1 MSHGAMRARNPGII
15 VMTGKQ
21 SNMATVVRECAAVP
35 CRLLKSV
42 EANEDPS

>member
-1 MSHGAMRARNPGII
+1 MALCARGILVLL

-21 SNMATVVRECAAVP
+21 SNMATVVRECADVP